1 MILTIKPRKMAL
13 YIANGKY
20 SASQVKN
27 LTGADIVFNGTLYTF
42 ATMKPCL
49 DFKADGVVYSDEE
62 PLYEGYGWDKDS
74 RYMVRT
80 TDMKKYDNF
89 ISSCNIIKNGKTCS
103 VDGIAWVAG
112 SRPRTAIGWQANG
125 NMVIYVTSYNKTIAE
140 VINEMLKA
148 NCVDAINLDG
158 GGSTQIATTNYGSIF
173 PAGGRK
179 VQNYL
184 CIWEDTPQQA
194 PSSPNTSKP
203 ASYWNTTPTNASGF
217 PLKIRGTTNL
227 NVRQSATSS
236 SPLVRVIPMGTE
248 FAALGYASLLNK
260 SWLKIS
266 DGYVYRTYT
275 QCENPYKEPTVDVR
289 KGNYGDAVRWIQW
302 QLGKK
307 MYKGMDGKVLE
318 CDGSFG
324 PNTEYALKIF
334 QKDHGLTIDGIC
346 GVATRGKLKET

>member
-1 MILTIKPRKMAL
+1 MILTITPKKMSL
-13 YIANGKY
+13 YLANGRK
-20 SASQVKN
+20 SAAQVMAE
-27 LTGADIVFNGTLYTF
+27 TGADIVINGTLYTF
-42 ATMKPCL
+42 STMKPCL

-62 PLYEGYGWDKDS
+62 PLYEGYGWNNNDY
-74 RYMVRT
+74 YMVRT
-80 TDMKKYDNF
+80 TNMAKYDNF
-89 ISSCNIIKNGKTCS
+89 ISSCNLIKQEKECS

-112 SRPRTAIGWQANG
+112 ARPRTAIGWKANG
-125 NMVIYVTSYNKTIAE
+125 KMIIYVTNH
-140 VINEMLKA
+140 NETVATVTKNLREA
-148 NCVDAINLDG
+148 GCVDAINLDG
-158 GGSTQIATTNYGSIF
+158 GGSTQISTRNYGSIYS
-173 PAGGRK
+173 PEGRK

-248 FAALGYASLLNK
+248 FAALGYANLLNK

-266 DGYVYRTYT
+266 DGYVYRAYT
-275 QCENPYKEPTVDVR
+275 QCENPYKEPTVNVR

-302 QLGKK
+302 WLGKK
-307 MYKGMDGKVLE
+307 MYKGMDGKVLG

>member
-62 PLYEGYGWDKDS
+62 PLYEGYGWNKDS

-89 ISSCNIIKNGKTCS
+89 ISSCNIIKNGKACS

-112 SRPRTAIGWQANG
+112 SRPRTAIGWRANG

-179 VQNYL
+179 VQNYI
-184 CIWEDTPQQA
+184 CIWEEGSEQA
-194 PSSPNTSKP
+194 PSSSQTSEP
-203 ASYWNTTPTNASGF
+203 ASNWSITPLGITKF
-217 PLKIRGTTNL
+217 PLVVRAERKL
-227 NVRQSATSS
+227 NMRALPTSASS
-236 SPLVRVIPMGTE
+236 LVTVIPKSKEISVT
-248 FAALGYASLLNK
+248 GYALNK
-260 SWLKIS
+260 QWLKTNE
-266 DGYVYRTYT
+266 GYIYRLYT
-275 QCENPYKEPTVDVR
+275 ECQNPYTPPKLSIQ
-289 KGNYGDAVRWIQW
+289 KGSSGEGVRWMQW
-302 QLGKK
+302 QLGRKK
-307 MYKGMDGKVLE
+307 YKGQDSNILG

-324 PNTEYALKIF
+324 PNTQYALMCF
-334 QKDHGLTIDGIC
+334 QKDNGLKVNGIC
-346 GVATRGKLKET
+346 DAATREKLSK